1 MAVKK
6 QPDPKSATVSEGA
19 NDWFRQ
25 FLKHLELSWSE
36 IGQAIPSD
44 ATPADYGLTA
54 LQAVKMTLLDSGLN
68 EEQVIGLFG
77 KVAFEQSILSRRPE
91 WTAELNMR
99 RFELIDGDIQGTLT
113 SEERLELAGLTQRM
127 REHVDSELNLPI
139 KGAQKL
145 HRYLTELGSDETGSD
160 Q

>member
-1 MAVKK
+1 M
-6 QPDPKSATVSEGA
+6 S
-19 NDWFRQ
+19 
-25 FLKHLELSWSE
+25 L
-36 IGQAIPSD
+36 PSD
-44 ATPADYGLTA
+44 ATPADYGLAA

-77 KVAFEQSILSRRPE
+77 QVAFEQAILSRRPE
-91 WTAELNMR
+91 WTAELNRR

-139 KGAQKL
+139 KGVQKL
-145 HRYLTELGSDETGSD
+145 HRYLTELGSEETRSD

>member
-6 QPDPKSATVSEGA
+6 QPDPEPATVSEGA

-44 ATPADYGLTA
+44 ATPADYGLAA

-68 EEQVIGLFG
+68 KEQVIGLFG
-77 KVAFEQSILSRRPE
+77 QVAFEQAIFSRRPE
-91 WTAELNMR
+91 WTAELNRR

-139 KGAQKL
+139 IGNTVQLSGTAINACTAYCVL
-145 HRYLTELGSDETGSD
+145 
-160 Q
+160 

>member
-1 MAVKK
+1 M
-6 QPDPKSATVSEGA
+6 PP
-19 NDWFRQ
+19 
-25 FLKHLELSWSE
+25 
-36 IGQAIPSD
+36 
-44 ATPADYGLTA
+44 PADYGLAA

-68 EEQVIGLFG
+68 EEQVLGLFG
-77 KVAFEQSILSRRPE
+77 QVAFEHAILSRRPE
-91 WTAELNMR
+91 WTAELNKR

-113 SEERLELAGLTQRM
+113 REERLELAGLTHRM

-145 HRYLTELGSDETGSD
+145 HRYLTELGSDETGAD